1 VNTVHSDG
9 HQAIKEATMTIE
21 ANEEALLVPVG
32 QVSGL
37 LGGLS
42 RSSVYNLLDNGELER
57 VKLGTRCFVT
67 RSSIEALIERLR
79 AEAAVRERNRANRRK
94 ETKMRIAQEQA
105 NTCNGAP
112 QNSPRGM

>member
-1 VNTVHSDG
+1 
-9 HQAIKEATMTIE
+9 MTIE
-21 ANEEALLVPVG
+21 ANAEALLVPLG

-42 RSSVYNLLDNGELER
+42 RSSVYNLLSNGDLER

-79 AEAAVRERNRANRRK
+79 EEAVVREQNRVNRRQ
-94 ETKMRIAQEQA
+94 ETEMRIEASNTA
-105 NTCNGAP
+105 NGTPA
-112 QNSPRGM
+112 SPLRGP